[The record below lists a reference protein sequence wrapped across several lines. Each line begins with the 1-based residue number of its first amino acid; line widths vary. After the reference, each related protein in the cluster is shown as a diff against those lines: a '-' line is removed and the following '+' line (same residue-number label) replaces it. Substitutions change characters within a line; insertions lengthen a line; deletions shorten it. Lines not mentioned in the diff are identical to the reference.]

1 MKKIFS
7 LLFLLASFNLFAQ
20 SKEQS
25 IHLKEIEVNAE
36 KANLHPG
43 LSRVVTVIDQQEIQ
57 KMPVKSIDE
66 LLDNVAGIDVR
77 QRGVN
82 GVQADISIRGGS
94 FDQILILLNGINI
107 TDSQTGHYNLDI
119 PLELS
124 DVSRIEIL
132 QGSAARVL
140 GPNAFSGVI
149 NIVTGERHSVTEPEK
164 NVPETWINDSDDKE
178 KRRNLTEKTS
188 D

>member
-57 KMPVKSIDE
+57 KMPVKKPLKYPLNAQNEYLHLALSL
-66 LLDNVAGIDVR
+66 LLD
-77 QRGVN
+77 
-82 GVQADISIRGGS
+82 
-94 FDQILILLNGINI
+94 
-107 TDSQTGHYNLDI
+107 
-119 PLELS
+119 
-124 DVSRIEIL
+124 
-132 QGSAARVL
+132 
-140 GPNAFSGVI
+140 
-149 NIVTGERHSVTEPEK
+149 
-164 NVPETWINDSDDKE
+164 ET
-178 KRRNLTEKTS
+178 
-188 D
+188 